1 MCYIAELYGA
11 VESVVDKC
19 SVADN
24 CLCYSCLFLADYMI
38 GSFGGWRMYK
48 TRDCF
53 AGNLFGCSTSPA
65 FG

>member
-38 GSFGGWRMYK
+38 VSLGGWRMIK
-48 TRDCF
+48 L
-53 AGNLFGCSTSPA
+53 GSPLV
-65 FG
+65 GTDSPGTI